1 MIKKVDNFFNNKYI
15 NIISRIV
22 ILILVSSILFYIL
35 EISNH
40 YMIMIK
46 FKYILINIFSI
57 FMLIFL
63 FKLIT
68 RKYSVS
74 CLITTIIV
82 FILSI
87 CNYYSIEFRA
97 LPVVASDIYNTNTAI
112 NVLKGYN
119 FIISGDIVKIIILF
133 IVGLFLSYLL
143 YRLEKKIKFK
153 KYIRIISD
161 FIILIIL
168 SMSFC
173 NIYLIKEIIPKDAYR
188 WNWKVSY
195 YRYGYF
201 STTVQSFVNLFNKVK
216 KPDGYSISKINKILT
231 DKLNDKNNNTPDIIL
246 ILNESFYDIG
256 NIIDIKT
263 NIDYFGGLKDIDNLS
278 YGYSIYSQIG
288 TSTNKTEYE
297 ILTSNSLELLPDIT
311 PFVSLNLNN
320 ANSVVSHLKSIGY
333 NTLAMHPESGSN
345 YQRNI
350 GYKELGFDKIYFK
363 DDMKE
368 INYYGNRPYT
378 TDESLYNNAIKAY
391 NEMDNSPRFLYLL
404 TMQNHGGWKNNTDS
418 QNLVKVENIN
428 NKSSIS
434 KILPG
439 NILMQTNKKELE
451 EYLTS
456 IYLSSIA
463 FKQLTEY
470 YKRVDRE
477 VIILMVGDHSPSL
490 INNYIKNKT
499 LKNEELVK
507 TYSTPYLVWSN
518 KGKIEFDDYYTSMIY
533 LIPQLLNKSNIKTNN
548 YYKYLTN
555 LMKDYPIMTSFGFCG
570 KFDNLKKYNEINDE
584 KLNNYF
590 YMEYNNILKNK
601 TYNRYLFE

>member
-1 MIKKVDNFFNNKYI
+1 MIKKIDNFFNNKYI

-68 RKYSVS
+68 RKYSIS
-74 CLITTIIV
+74 CLITTIII

-216 KPDGYSISKINKILT
+216 KHDGYSISKVNKILT

-263 NIDYFGGLKDIDNLS
+263 NIDYFEGLKDIDNLS

-320 ANSVVSHLKSIGY
+320 ANSIVSHLKSIGY

-363 DDMKE
+363 DDMRE

-391 NEMDNSPRFLYLL
+391 NEMDSSPRFLYLL
-404 TMQNHGGWKNNTDS
+404 TMQNHGSWKNNTDS
-418 QNLVKVENIN
+418 QNLIKVENIN

-548 YYKYLTN
+548 YYNYLTN
-555 LMKDYPIMTSFGFCG
+555 LMRDYPIMTSFGFCG
-570 KFDNLKKYNEINDE
+570 KFDNLKKYNEINDD